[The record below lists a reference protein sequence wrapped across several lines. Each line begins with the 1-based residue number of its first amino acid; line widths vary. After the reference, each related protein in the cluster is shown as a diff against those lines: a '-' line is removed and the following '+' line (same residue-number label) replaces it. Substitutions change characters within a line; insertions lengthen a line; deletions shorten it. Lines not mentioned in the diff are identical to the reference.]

1 MSHLNNNLN
10 LLDYLSK
17 DNNFNKNF
25 PHTSGL
31 INNFNKH
38 DKSFNNVSN
47 SRSGSMNKNK
57 NSNGKYNSK
66 KKYKVYSNS
75 ILEQEKNKKSKI
87 YKNLEGKNSLN
98 INNAFNNDLSYKINN
113 SLGNLKDFN
122 SYMLNKNNYSYIN
135 NNTSTQN
142 FYNKKIKQI
151 ISYDNKSSPKNITD
165 NNTNGNLDNNN
176 FVNKTQSLSIIYNYS
191 HENNKNYNNNTNY
204 NKFNNNTKSFSD
216 KKNFLNFNNKKKSV
230 GRPLSR
236 KNEEKREKS
245 RGKPMSLIES
255 ISKNKKGKNNINKI
269 NNNNRINKTQ
279 FNNEVNYKVL
289 NSNSNNY
296 NAKKNISNSTYNNDL
311 LNGGNLIQ
319 SKKNEGTSSPL
330 SMKYHITTKSNKTPS
345 SNKGIKKSQSLSH
358 FKYNISRDLSQKKT
372 NKKISYSKSGHKI
385 KKRSQNKNYVNN
397 SVKNASCKG
406 LSSHKNMIRN
416 KTENI
421 DLNMKNYNNFNEI
434 FNFFNLIK
442 YSSNKNKPINKIK
455 YPVEESKSV
464 LYYKDNSFNNKMKK
478 KDKKCALDNIIEE
491 YNNNSLFKQIKNLW
505 ESLGG
510 VTPEYRE
517 MFRNYTKVYDNKN
530 SIFSNEIN
538 ELSLILNNL
547 NKLNKNIQTRNEII
561 KKIKNLS
568 SNDINNNINQTIDLL
583 ISLRKASIDII
594 TNYVLFLKDIS
605 YDVLIHRLD
614 INKIKNFNNNYLNTM
629 KSDTNF
635 LTDNVHLNKMFSFKK
650 NDPFLIGPSMPK
662 LNIQENKCLPLPI
675 NNEIFQKINK
685 CQYILLKEKICRNII
700 PIKSI
705 NTINTKMN
713 NEKENNINPIIHSY
727 NGKNNNARK
736 DNITSSKSFGVN
748 SSDNEEIKN
757 TKNNDKNIDSQ
768 NISNALINKTSNN
781 NNSIDNIPKIIKN
794 IESDAPQNININN
807 SINCNIVPLEN
818 KNNSNEN
825 NNLKIYPY
833 NNSID
838 EDISSLYKT
847 YLNSIEENMKQSFNL
862 NNDIFYYAN
871 IGIYPKIFL
880 FKDKNLNIKGISTI
894 CFNQNIN
901 TSLNI
906 NKKILTITSISC
918 TKEYKISSILL
929 SLIDFF
935 KDKNISYDSIELSL
949 YYIKKEDGKFIL
961 DEELEKEIKTESKFK
976 WVRLENDGEK
986 RKIKYH
992 YLPNNIIE
1000 NKENS
1005 LYHEMN
1011 NNLTDINKSAIYMNN
1026 YVLIKYYGN
1035 NVNQNISMNEN
1046 TKLYFILNILNKY
1059 FLINNND
1066 EKENILSNLKG
1077 IKLKKIIRILSEYN
1091 NVFETNIIDFKSDYC
1106 IDDNC
1111 DAELL
1116 NSFLEILEKK
1126 VKNQDKTIP
1135 LCLNFYKFFTNFNNI
1150 MKVEIDNYE
1159 YNIISMNDY
1168 IIEAFET
1175 KNDINNEEG
1184 EDISNFNIYDN
1195 NNNEMMN
1202 KQKKSE
1208 IENEEGV
1215 LYYIKSETENISFV
1229 LYEINDDKNI
1239 NDDDNYI
1246 KLLFNKVLNKILI
1259 KDSEEPV
1266 KSYKKIC
1273 IPSFTYNMKNI
1284 EKEIINEDDKLK
1296 LMEYEVLD
1304 SNQILNFC
1312 VEDLPFND
1320 IKFSFP
1326 MNKNNNNNEIKII
1339 KNNFVVAVLNP
1350 DLVLDYHLPALNIY
1364 YINKK
1369 NWLKVKK

>member
-10 LLDYLSK
+10 LIDYLSK

-25 PHTSGL
+25 PHSSGL
-31 INNFNKH
+31 INNFSKK
-38 DKSFNNVSN
+38 DKSFNNVYN

-66 KKYKVYSNS
+66 KKYKVCSNS

-87 YKNLEGKNSLN
+87 YKNLEPKNPLN
-98 INNAFNNDLSYKINN
+98 INNALNNDLSYKINN

-122 SYMLNKNNYSYIN
+122 SYMMNKNNYSNIN

-151 ISYDNKSSPKNITD
+151 ISYENKSSPKNVTD
-165 NNTNGNLDNNN
+165 NNANGNLDNNN

-191 HENNKNYNNNTNY
+191 HENNKNYNNSYY
-204 NKFNNNTKSFSD
+204 NKFNNNVKSFSD
-216 KKNFLNFNNKKKSV
+216 KKNFLNFNKNKRSV

-236 KNEEKREKS
+236 KNEEKREKT
-245 RGKPMSLIES
+245 RGKPMSLLEN
-255 ISKNKKGKNNINKI
+255 ISKNKKGKNNINKL

-279 FNNEVNYKVL
+279 FNNEINYKVL

-296 NAKKNISNSTYNNDL
+296 NTKNYISHSTYNNDL

-319 SKKNEGTSSPL
+319 SKKNEDTSSPL
-330 SMKYHITTKSNKTPS
+330 SMKYHITNKNNKTPS

-385 KKRSQNKNYVNN
+385 KKRSKSKNYVNN
-397 SVKNASCKG
+397 SVKNNSYKG
-406 LSSHKNMIRN
+406 LSTHKNMIRN

-421 DLNMKNYNNFNEI
+421 DFNNYNNFNEI
-434 FNFFNLIK
+434 FNFSNLIK

-478 KDKKCALDNIIEE
+478 TDKKCILDNIIEE

-505 ESLGG
+505 ESVGG
-510 VTPEYRE
+510 VTPEYQE
-517 MFRNYTKVYDNKN
+517 MFINYTKIYDNKN

-547 NKLNKNIQTRNEII
+547 NKLNENIQTRNEII
-561 KKIKNLS
+561 KKIKHLN

-583 ISLRKASIDII
+583 TSLRTASIDII

-629 KSDTNF
+629 KVDTNF
-635 LTDNVHLNKMFSFKK
+635 LVDNVHLNKIFNFKK
-650 NDPFLIGPSMPK
+650 NDPFLICPSIPK
-662 LNIQENKCLPLPI
+662 LNNQENKCLPLPI

-700 PIKSI
+700 PINNI
-705 NTINTKMN
+705 NTIKTKIN
-713 NEKENNINPIIHSY
+713 NEKEKNINPNIHSY
-727 NGKNNNARK
+727 DIKNNNK
-736 DNITSSKSFGVN
+736 NKNNITSNKSFGVN
-748 SSDNEEIKN
+748 LSDKDEIKI
-757 TKNNDKNIDSQ
+757 TKNNDKNYDSQ
-768 NISNALINKTSNN
+768 NIDNALINKTSNN
-781 NNSIDNIPKIIKN
+781 KSIENIPKIIKQ
-794 IESDAPQNININN
+794 IESDNPQNKNINN
-807 SINCNIVPLEN
+807 SINYNIVPLEN

-825 NNLKIYPY
+825 NKLEIYPY
-833 NNSID
+833 NSSND
-838 EDISSLYKT
+838 EELSSLYKA
-847 YLNSIEENMKQSFNL
+847 YLTSIEENMKQSFNL
-862 NNDIFYYAN
+862 NNDIFFYAN
-871 IGIYPKIFL
+871 IGIYPKILL
-880 FKDKNLNIKGISTI
+880 FKDQNLNIKGICTI

-918 TKEYKISSILL
+918 IKEYKISTILL
-929 SLIDFF
+929 NLIDYF
-935 KDKNISYDSIELSL
+935 KDKNITYDSIELSL
-949 YYIKKEDGKFIL
+949 YYIKKEDGKFFL
-961 DEELEKEIKTESKFK
+961 DEELEKEIKNESKFK

-1011 NNLTDINKSAIYMNN
+1011 NNLADANKSAIYMNS
-1026 YVLIKYYGN
+1026 YALIKYFEN
-1035 NVNQNISMNEN
+1035 NVNQNISLNEN

-1059 FLINNND
+1059 FLINNSE
-1066 EKENILSNLKG
+1066 EKENILANLKG

-1091 NVFETNIIDFKSDYC
+1091 NVLETNIIDFKSDYC

-1116 NSFLEILEKK
+1116 NEFLEILEQK
-1126 VKNQDKTIP
+1126 VKNKDKNIP
-1135 LCLNFYKFFTNFNNI
+1135 LCLNFCRLFTNFDNI
-1150 MKVEIDNYE
+1150 VKIEIDDYE

-1168 IIEAFET
+1168 IIEAFDT
-1175 KNDINNEEG
+1175 KKDIKNEEE
-1184 EDISNFNIYDN
+1184 EDKSNFNIYDN
-1195 NNNEMMN
+1195 NNNNEMMN
-1202 KQKKSE
+1202 KQNKTE
-1208 IENEEGV
+1208 IQNDDGV
-1215 LYYIKSETENISFV
+1215 LYYIKSETENISFI
-1229 LYEINDDKNI
+1229 LYEIKSDKNI

-1246 KLLFNKVLNKILI
+1246 KLLFNKVLKKILI

-1273 IPSFTYNMKNI
+1273 IPSFTYNLKNI
-1284 EKEIINEDDKLK
+1284 EKEIGNENEDDKLK
-1296 LMEYEVLD
+1296 LMEFEVLD
-1304 SNQILNFC
+1304 SNQILKFC

-1326 MNKNNNNNEIKII
+1326 MNKNNNNEIKII

-1350 DLVLDYHLPALNIY
+1350 DLVLDYHLPALNIF

-1369 NWLKVKK
+1369 NWIKVKK

>member
-10 LLDYLSK
+10 LIDYLSK

-31 INNFNKH
+31 INNFNKK

-47 SRSGSMNKNK
+47 SRSGSMNKN
-57 NSNGKYNSK
+57 NHSNGKYNSK
-66 KKYKVYSNS
+66 RKYKVYSNS
-75 ILEQEKNKKSKI
+75 ILEQDKNKNSKI
-87 YKNLEGKNSLN
+87 YKNFEGKNSLN
-98 INNAFNNDLSYKINN
+98 INNALNNDLSYKINN

-122 SYMLNKNNYSYIN
+122 SYMMKKNNYCKIN
-135 NNTSTQN
+135 NNTSSQN

-165 NNTNGNLDNNN
+165 YNTNGNLDNNNN

-191 HENNKNYNNNTNY
+191 HENNKTYNNNNNY
-204 NKFNNNTKSFSD
+204 NKFNKNGKSFSD
-216 KKNFLNFNNKKKSV
+216 KKNFLNFNNNKKSV

-255 ISKNKKGKNNINKI
+255 ISKNKKGKNNASKL
-269 NNNNRINKTQ
+269 NNNHRINKTQ
-279 FNNEVNYKVL
+279 FNNEINYKVL

-296 NAKKNISNSTYNNDL
+296 NTKNFISNSTYNNDL
-311 LNGGNLIQ
+311 LNGDNLIQ
-319 SKKNEGTSSPL
+319 SKKNEDTSSPL

-385 KKRSQNKNYVNN
+385 KKRSKNKNYTNN
-397 SVKNASCKG
+397 SLKNVSYKG
-406 LSSHKNMIRN
+406 LSNHKNMIRN

-421 DLNMKNYNNFNEI
+421 DFITKNYNNFNEI
-434 FNFFNLIK
+434 FNFRNIIK

-464 LYYKDNSFNNKMKK
+464 LYYKDNSFNKMKK
-478 KDKKCALDNIIEE
+478 TDKKCILDNIIEE
-491 YNNNSLFKQIKNLW
+491 YNNNSLFKQIKILW
-505 ESLGG
+505 ESIGG
-510 VTPEYRE
+510 VTPEYQE
-517 MFRNYTKVYDNKN
+517 MFINYTKVYDNKN

-538 ELSLILNNL
+538 ELTLILNNL

-568 SNDINNNINQTIDLL
+568 SNDINNNINQAIDLL

-594 TNYVLFLKDIS
+594 INYVLFLKDIS

-629 KSDTNF
+629 KADTNF
-635 LTDNVHLNKMFSFKK
+635 LTDNVYLNKIFNFKK
-650 NDPFLIGPSMPK
+650 NDPFLICPSIPK
-662 LNIQENKCLPLPI
+662 LNNPENKCLPLPI

-700 PIKSI
+700 PINNI
-705 NTINTKMN
+705 NIINTKMN

-727 NGKNNNARK
+727 DVKNDIKNK
-736 DNITSSKSFGVN
+736 DNVTSSKSFGEN
-748 SSDNEEIKN
+748 LSDNEEIKN
-757 TKNNDKNIDSQ
+757 AKNNDKNIDSQ
-768 NISNALINKTSNN
+768 NINNVLINKSSNN
-781 NNSIDNIPKIIKN
+781 KSIDNIPKIIKK
-794 IESDAPQNININN
+794 IESDTPPNININN
-807 SINCNIVPLEN
+807 SINCNIFPLEN
-818 KNNSNEN
+818 KNNLNEN

-833 NNSID
+833 NISND
-838 EDISSLYKT
+838 EDISSLYKA
-847 YLNSIEENMKQSFNL
+847 YLSSIEENMKQSFNL
-862 NNDIFYYAN
+862 NNDIFYYSN
-871 IGIYPKIFL
+871 IGIYPKILL
-880 FKDKNLNIKGISTI
+880 FKDQNLNIKGICTI

-918 TKEYKISSILL
+918 AKEYKISSILL
-929 SLIDFF
+929 NLIDYF

-961 DEELEKEIKTESKFK
+961 NEELEKEIKTESKFK

-1011 NNLTDINKSAIYMNN
+1011 NNLADINKSAIYMNN
-1026 YVLIKYYGN
+1026 YVLIKYFEN
-1035 NVNQNISMNEN
+1035 NANQNISMNEN

-1066 EKENILSNLKG
+1066 EKENILANLKG

-1091 NVFETNIIDFKSDYC
+1091 NVLETNILDFKSDYC

-1116 NSFLEILEKK
+1116 NEFLEIIEKK
-1126 VKNQDKTIP
+1126 VKNKDKNIP
-1135 LCLNFYKFFTNFNNI
+1135 LCLNFCKFFTNFNNI
-1150 MKVEIDNYE
+1150 MKIEIDDYE
-1159 YNIISMNDY
+1159 YNIISMDDY

-1175 KNDINNEEG
+1175 KNDINNEEE
-1184 EDISNFNIYDN
+1184 EDINNFNIYDN

-1202 KQKKSE
+1202 KQNKIE
-1208 IENEEGV
+1208 IQNDDGV
-1215 LYYIKSETENISFV
+1215 LYYIKSETENISFI
-1229 LYEINDDKNI
+1229 LYEIKDDKNI

-1259 KDSEEPV
+1259 KDSEDPI

-1284 EKEIINEDDKLK
+1284 EKEIKNEDNKLK

-1304 SNQILNFC
+1304 INQILNFC

-1326 MNKNNNNNEIKII
+1326 MNRNNNNNEIKII
-1339 KNNFVVAVLNP
+1339 KNNFVFAVLNP

-1369 NWLKVKK
+1369 NWIKVKK